1 MNISSF
7 EKIINEAWDN
17 KNQID
22 SNSDKKLLNS
32 ISETIEL
39 LDSGK
44 IRVAEKKDKQWYVNQ
59 WIKKAILLSFRV
71 NKMKA
76 SKGPYSTW
84 YDKIEGKTQ
93 GWDEKKMI
101 QAGFRYVPNGVIRK
115 GAFIAKNVV
124 LMPSFINIG
133 AYVDEGS
140 MIDTWASVG
149 SCAQVGKSCH
159 ISGGAG
165 IGGVLEPMQA
175 NPTIIEDNCFVG
187 ARAEIAEGVI
197 VGKGSV
203 LSMGVYI
210 GGSTRIFDRATGEIH
225 YGKVPEYSVVVP
237 GTMPSKNNPDGP
249 SLYCVVI
256 VKKVDE
262 KTRSKTS
269 INDLLRD

>member
-7 EKIINEAWDN
+7 EKKINEAWDN

-44 IRVAEKKDKQWYVNQ
+44 IRVAEKKDKQWHVNQ

-101 QAGFRYVPNGVIRK
+101 QA
-115 GAFIAKNVV
+115 
-124 LMPSFINIG
+124 
-133 AYVDEGS
+133 
-140 MIDTWASVG
+140 
-149 SCAQVGKSCH
+149 
-159 ISGGAG
+159 
-165 IGGVLEPMQA
+165 
-175 NPTIIEDNCFVG
+175 
-187 ARAEIAEGVI
+187 
-197 VGKGSV
+197 
-203 LSMGVYI
+203 
-210 GGSTRIFDRATGEIH
+210 
-225 YGKVPEYSVVVP
+225 
-237 GTMPSKNNPDGP
+237 
-249 SLYCVVI
+249 
-256 VKKVDE
+256 
-262 KTRSKTS
+262 
-269 INDLLRD
+269 